1 MFEQQDSEVIP
12 LYIKQ
17 RMQLDEIENEYNSLV
32 QSRQEKA
39 RDYSQ
44 LNKREVPIMSL
55 EKEIKLLKGE
65 ATVKPQI
72 DFVYYNTN
80 TVGHYSSRTIRNGN
94 HL

>member
-1 MFEQQDSEVIP
+1 MTSNRALSGLSEFIRLYQLKTDNHIFEQKESEVIP

-55 EKEIKLLKGE
+55 EKEIKLLKG
-65 ATVKPQI
+65 
-72 DFVYYNTN
+72 
-80 TVGHYSSRTIRNGN
+80 
-94 HL
+94 